1 MSRFLLCQ
9 KNQIANVIIKYRVVQ
24 TGAKIQLGGL
34 NEGLLIKEY
43 HGSLKS
49 EVTRPP
55 TTDDEYVIIINN
67 KNDKNLFFNMYLL
80 YNEL

>member
-49 EVTRPP
+49 EVTRPT
-55 TTDDEYVIIINN
+55 TTDEEYVIIMNN
-67 KNDKNLFFNMYLL
+67 KNDKNLFFNMILL
-80 YNEL
+80 YNE